1 VPREAKDNFA
11 VRLGNLNKLKKG
23 LEKYYTEVLMISHTN
38 IVEHIEIS
46 AVARSADK
54 PNLIFLLELVM
65 GAVVNCPA
73 KQAYISRILSL
84 DERFQTE
91 LMVFIQ
97 KILKKT
103 EKNSSLEDES
113 AETRADVQQL
123 RKENRSLSLQV
134 EELHNSLEEI
144 AQTQSEILLERD
156 SLRKQLKDFEAE
168 IEKKNTKKFPSDVN
182 LNQLEAQMSQKE
194 GIIQDLRGQIIE
206 IKKQHSNEISTL
218 KDELDVLNEKNLHLL
233 KVESTL
239 EVYKKRLEDSN
250 VLKKRIQELEKDLKN
265 SKDQLKQYE
274 EDVAEVEKFKQTID
288 YFTEQHANDKERV
301 ADLAYRLEEKD
312 KELKETLK
320 SKDEL
325 NQKKVFLDNKVKE
338 LMRENENIKYR
349 QDSGRTDEES
359 SLQRGMITEYEK
371 QIEKLEQENR
381 RLRTQNGGE
390 GIIKEINAQL
400 DRVLIEKKNAEEKF
414 NNERR
419 EAVDLKRD
427 LEALKR
433 EYSQLKEESNSKI
446 TELANDLN
454 SSSSDKQ
461 TLQNKIMELEKD
473 KIQLEHVS
481 SENERIKKE
490 RENYLQEMKNFF
502 KEKDEVQQKLLET
515 KEEVHKL
522 QSHVALKESLYKASE
537 IEKEKIENK
546 LKEAVESERIATSEL
561 KILKNKSEMTDSN
574 VDKIKFLEL
583 ERDIMKLNSEISN
596 LKLNLR
602 EKDDQLNHITQE
614 KSKQEQELHQL
625 LKKREEELSINFSQ
639 ELEKVKTDANQKS
652 LEIAF
657 LQKSREEITSSW
669 NKEMKLMSII
679 VHEVGMEIMRANR
692 TLKDD
697 KSWLNIKR
705 INKN

>member
-1 VPREAKDNFA
+1 MPREAKDNFA